1 MPDPIPLRPMSAA
14 NVSPLMLSHEL
25 LELAERAGRA
35 GFSRSAKSLL
45 DLAHT
50 VCTERPAGAGVSGR
64 VAMGA

>member
-1 MPDPIPLRPMSAA
+1 MPDPIPLRPNAVP

-35 GFSRSAKSLL
+35 GLARSAKSLL

-50 VCTERPAGAGVSGR
+50 VCTERPRNASSPIFAIGA
-64 VAMGA
+64 